1 MIAALDFN
9 TAFRKSL
16 FIAGALFALTPI
28 ADPPLAL
35 LLGLILS
42 QTIGHPYKSYNSTAT
57 KYLLQFSVVGLGF
70 GMNVFEAARAG
81 REGLLFTVASI
92 SLTLIVGI
100 LLGRMFRIDKKT
112 AFLISSGTAIC
123 GGSAIAAI
131 SPILK
136 ADENQISVS
145 LGIIFILNSIAL
157 FVFPV
162 IGHQLNLS
170 QSQFGIWAAIAI
182 HDTSSVVGAA
192 QKYGLSALHIAT
204 TVKLERTLWIIPVG
218 FLTAFAFNNR
228 SSRVKIP
235 YFILLFLIAMAIHT
249 FIPKTAFITD
259 WFVIMAKKGM
269 TLTLFLIGAG
279 LTREAL
285 KTVGW
290 KPLFSGLILW
300 ILISVGSLSVILW
313 TIKH

>member
-1 MIAALDFN
+1 MDITLNSN
-9 TAFRKSL
+9 TVLRKSL
-16 FIAGALFALTPI
+16 FIAAAVFTLTPF

-42 QTIGHPYKSYNSTAT
+42 QTIGHPYKSYNSKAT

-70 GMNVFEAARAG
+70 GMNVFEAAQAG
-81 REGLLFTVASI
+81 KEGLLFTVASI
-92 SLTLIVGI
+92 SLVLIVGI

-112 AFLISSGTAIC
+112 SFLVSSGTAIC

-145 LGIIFILNSIAL
+145 LGIIFILNSVAL
-157 FVFPV
+157 FIFPA
-162 IGHQLNLS
+162 IGHHFNMS
-170 QSQFGIWAAIAI
+170 QSQFGMWAAIAI

-235 YFILLFLIAMAIHT
+235 YFILLFLVAMVIHT
-249 FIPKTAFITD
+249 FIPQITSVTD
-259 WFVIMAKKGM
+259 WFVIIAKKGM

-290 KPLFSGLILW
+290 KPLLSGLILW
-300 ILISVGSLSVILW
+300 ILISVVSLSVILYA
-313 TIKH
+313 IKL

>member
-1 MIAALDFN
+1 MDATLNSN
-9 TAFRKSL
+9 TVFRKSL
-16 FIAGALFALTPI
+16 FIAGGVFTLTPLV
-28 ADPPLAL
+28 DPPLAL

-42 QTIGHPYKSYNSTAT
+42 QTIGHPYKSHNSIAT

-70 GMNVFEAARAG
+70 GMNVFEAVKAG
-81 REGLLFTVASI
+81 KEGLLFTVASI
-92 SLTLIVGI
+92 SLVLIVGI
-100 LLGRMFRIDKKT
+100 LLGRLFHIDKKT
-112 AFLISSGTAIC
+112 AFLVSSGTAIC

-145 LGIIFILNSIAL
+145 LGIIFILNSVAL

-162 IGHQLNLS
+162 IGHHFNMS
-170 QSQFGIWAAIAI
+170 QSQFGMWAAIAI

-204 TVKLERTLWIIPVG
+204 TVKLERTLWIIPVS

-228 SSRVKIP
+228 SSRIKIP
-235 YFILLFLIAMAIHT
+235 YFILLFLVAMIIHT
-249 FIPKTAFITD
+249 FIPQITSVTD
-259 WFVIMAKKGM
+259 WFVIIAKKGM

-290 KPLFSGLILW
+290 KPLLSGLILW
-300 ILISVGSLSVILW
+300 ILISIVSLSVILYA
-313 TIKH
+313 IKL

>member
-1 MIAALDFN
+1 MDTALNSN
-9 TAFRKSL
+9 TVFRKSL
-16 FIAGALFALTPI
+16 FIAGAVFTLTPL

-42 QTIGHPYKSYNSTAT
+42 QTIGHPYKSYNSIAT

-70 GMNVFEAARAG
+70 GMNVFEAAKAG
-81 REGLLFTVASI
+81 KEGLLFTVASI
-92 SLTLIVGI
+92 SLVLIVGI
-100 LLGRMFRIDKKT
+100 LLGRMFHIDKKT
-112 AFLISSGTAIC
+112 AFLVSSGTAIC

-145 LGIIFILNSIAL
+145 LGIIFILNSVAL

-162 IGHQLNLS
+162 IGHHFNMS
-170 QSQFGIWAAIAI
+170 QSQFGMWAAIAI

-204 TVKLERTLWIIPVG
+204 TVKLERTLWIIPVS

-235 YFILLFLIAMAIHT
+235 YFILLFLVAMIIHT
-249 FIPKTAFITD
+249 FIPQITSVTD
-259 WFVIMAKKGM
+259 WFVVIAKKGM

-290 KPLFSGLILW
+290 KPLLSGLILW
-300 ILISVGSLSVILW
+300 ILISIVSLSVILYA
-313 TIKH
+313 IKL